1 MAYRCGWCVRPWW
14 ARWRPGQI
22 LRCRIRPPLVE
33 GGETDMLHGHRSPR
47 GMIELIPD
55 CLLSL
60 ERRTRFTEEQ
70 SIGRF
75 LLPRETCQVVPKHAQ
90 GVCLARQETI
100 VLKPGQGFL
109 CQLPTGKKVALPILK
124 PRQRNLTVGC

>member
-1 MAYRCGWCVRPWW
+1 
-14 ARWRPGQI
+14 
-22 LRCRIRPPLVE
+22 
-33 GGETDMLHGHRSPR
+33 
-47 GMIELIPD
+47 MIELIPD

-124 PRQRNLTVGC
+124 PRQRNLTMGCKVRRDRWLGFASKRLLHPPSPFA